1 MKREEQ
7 EQGAIEQESVSEGP
21 EATPAGTGSADAA
34 EDTARKLELAV
45 REVELLKEQLLRKA
59 ADFENYK
66 RRMESEFRLVI
77 ENASERLIADLLPV
91 LDDFDRLLK
100 STKEE
105 AGVDVLKQGFELIA
119 NKLSKILMLRGLQPF
134 ESTGKPFDVN
144 YHDALLQMP
153 RSDVP
158 PNTVV
163 EEVSRGYSLNDK
175 IIRHAKVIV
184 STSGDDGF
192 SSESP
197 RAGDPSGQPPA
208 PERLDS

>member
-1 MKREEQ
+1 MKREEPMP
-7 EQGAIEQESVSEGP
+7 EETEAAPMETGP
-21 EATPAGTGSADAA
+21 ADGG
-34 EDTARKLELAV
+34 EDTAKKLELAA
-45 REVELLKEQLLRKA
+45 REAEVLKEQLLRKA

-66 RRMESEFRLVI
+66 RRMENEFRLVI
-77 ENASERLIADLLPV
+77 ENASERLIVDLLPV

-105 AGVDVLKQGFELIA
+105 NGVEVLKQGFELIA
-119 NKLSKILMLRGLQPF
+119 NKLTNILMLRGLQPF
-134 ESTGKPFDVN
+134 QSAGKPFDVD

-163 EEVSRGYSLNDK
+163 EEVSRGYRLNDK

-184 STSGDDGF
+184 SAPGDNGVSADAPQVGD
-192 SSESP
+192 SP
-197 RAGDPSGQPPA
+197 AEPPA
-208 PERLDS
+208 PADLDS